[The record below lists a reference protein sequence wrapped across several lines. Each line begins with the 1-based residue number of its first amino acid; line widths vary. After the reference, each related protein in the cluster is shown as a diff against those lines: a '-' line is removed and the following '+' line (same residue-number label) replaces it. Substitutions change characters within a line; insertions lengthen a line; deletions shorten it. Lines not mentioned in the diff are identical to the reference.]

1 MSRVTM
7 VVEKFPRLSVVN
19 DRDDVHH
26 KGTGA
31 LFAMS
36 VHKHC
41 AVVDHVYV
49 QLVEF

>member
-1 MSRVTM
+1 M
-7 VVEKFPRLSVVN
+7 VIEGFPRQRVVD

-26 KGTGA
+26 ERIAA

-36 VHKHC
+36 VHQKC
-41 AVVDHVYV
+41 AVVDNVYV